1 MFPLVLLEARNIWR
15 LQAPEGF
22 GREPG
27 SVWESLLQY
36 LAPSESVELFLGF
49 LVEGGEA
56 ENGRGRF
63 RRGREI
69 TVVAGNVA
77 EE

>member
-1 MFPLVLLEARNIWR
+1 MLALVHLETRNIGR

-27 SVWESLLQY
+27 SVWKSFLQY
-36 LAPSESVELFLGF
+36 LAPFESGELFLGF
-49 LVEGGEA
+49 LVEEGEA

-63 RRGREI
+63 RKGAGDYCCGR
-69 TVVAGNVA
+69 
-77 EE
+77 